1 MPKVVTN
8 KYKKGDTVL
17 SEYGEGDIVTG
28 KYVDPTGNKDW
39 TYDYNDGKWTGYKA
53 GKSFDISKY
62 QSSIDI
68 LNKAYNSNATKP
80 GPYAPKQEPT
90 APVQQQPAPGVV
102 DFGLGKYKEQNPN
115 QPNIQ
120 QPVQPNLPT
129 NSIGIPQFPN
139 TAPVPKTQVIKPKVT
154 KPTAEIKP
162 PGQYNVV
169 GTDANQFDKP
179 PQQVAPSPVKTNKG
193 DMSST
198 TPPKTTT
205 SPEVYTQFPPTVGN
219 TAKNMAASVAN
230 KDLPKDI
237 KTLLQTKEQ
246 NPSFA
251 KMEKNFYVY
260 SKENSTFYVFD
271 KNHHVIDKI
280 QAGRGV
286 QKGDQPNTVDTE
298 APLTGENRKR
308 ATTPGGN
315 FAVQD
320 IDNSPETVKE
330 YGNPVY
336 SLGVNETTGQ
346 WNPALHDVY
355 VAEEA
360 ARMKILNDPNI
371 KDKLL
376 SYGCINVPK
385 GFLSKPQN
393 TPSVGD
399 SVFVTKEPG
408 YAMGGRVKPVNN
420 INPSASVIKNRAM
433 KHYALGD
440 EVSAWQGTD
449 VTKGIGGAAGIVGG
463 LTSLIPD
470 NVVDGQ
476 NFKTGA
482 ENILGGLGKGIAGGA
497 AFGIPGMVIGGAA
510 GLIGGISANSK
521 ERKAQATAQTA
532 YDNRI
537 NTQVDS
543 TQQLFAQGDQVGA
556 AQAIEVENNELRLRK
571 SGSKW
576 TILNDYDGKSHT
588 QGGIKTV
595 AQEGDMIVR
604 KDLAEK
610 AKGFIK
616 SNDQVALNSLLMKQH
631 ADKEKAEFK
640 EYRQFVKNGGQI
652 IKKYA
657 YGDPVEINGLTPQ
670 YDPWGYGQQA
680 APNYMPQAPVQNGYT
695 QPTFYGRGE
704 PTNPNAGLGTALQEP
719 NMLSTNNGWVPNV
732 IDPNASAPPTM
743 MHQRLGLNENNVPT
757 IPIQNR
763 QSYNVSNPVTNL
775 QPGGVTY
782 EQLKQDSVNNAP
794 ILKTLTPPPPQPN
807 VGHKFDPTN
816 LLAYGSAAYNIGM
829 GLSKAEQVKPNYA
842 NYGAAKSKLAERKY
856 DISSILAQNRTNA
869 STQASNLRNSGNM
882 GGGDYRSNL
891 AQIGVGKSMADS
903 AAYGEKNN
911 VENQYKADEANL
923 FTREAE
929 NRQGAE
935 NMARGETNANRV
947 AKQNFMST
955 GLGQVQQTALNQR
968 YMKDQKNMD
977 SLRVSMLKE
986 IYPQFNGTNY
996 PEMWNK
1002 LKAEGYT
1009 DAEITGLKKYLK
1021 IG

>member
-28 KYVDPTGNKDW
+28 KYADPTGNKDW
-39 TYDYNDGKWTGYKA
+39 TYDYSDGKWTGYKA

-62 QSSIDI
+62 TSSVDI
-68 LNKAYNSNATKP
+68 LNKTYNSNAT
-80 GPYAPKQEPT
+80 KQEPT

-115 QPNIQ
+115 QPIIQ
-120 QPVQPNLPT
+120 QPVQPNLPTNSIGIPQFPTQQPIQQPEQSQVQQPNIPT

-154 KPTAEIKP
+154 KPIAEIKP

-169 GTDANQFDKP
+169 GTDTNQFDKP

-230 KDLPKDI
+230 KDLPGDI
-237 KTLLQTKEQ
+237 KTMLQTKEQ

-271 KNHHVIDKI
+271 KNHHVLDKI

-286 QKGDQPNTVDTE
+286 QKGDQPNTVDVDL
-298 APLTGENRKR
+298 PLTGQNRKN

-320 IDNSPETVKE
+320 IDNSPETIKD
-330 YGNPVY
+330 YGNPIY

-408 YAMGGRVKPVNN
+408 YAMGGKVKPVNN
-420 INPSASVIKNRAM
+420 INPSASVIKNRALKNNGM
-433 KHYALGD
+433 YALGD
-440 EVSAWQGTD
+440 AVSQGASGGTGGFDAAGMISGVIGQATDLLPTNEVDGQQFKSTGATILGG
-449 VTKGIGGAAGIVGG
+449 VAKGAAAGAMFGLPGMIVGG
-463 LTSLIPD
+463 VLSGI
-470 NVVDGQ
+470 GAG
-476 NFKTGA
+476 FKADKIRTA
-482 ENILGGLGKGIAGGA
+482 EAEA
-497 AFGIPGMVIGGAA
+497 
-510 GLIGGISANSK
+510 
-521 ERKAQATAQTA
+521 RTA
-532 YDNRI
+532 Y
-537 NTQVDS
+537 NTKLSRQVDS

-576 TILNDYDGKSHT
+576 TMLNDYDGKSHA

-616 SNDQVALNSLLMKQH
+616 SNDQVALNSLLMKQR

-657 YGDPVEINGLTPQ
+657 GGDNVFQDMYYPNLNQPLLGPYNPDTAVAGEYGTNAPDWAPQPGQLTA
-670 YDPWGYGQQA
+670 DLI
-680 APNYMPQAPVQNGYT
+680 
-695 QPTFYGRGE
+695 
-704 PTNPNAGLGTALQEP
+704 NAGTNKYLNTYALNKP
-719 NMLSTNNGWVPNV
+719 M
-732 IDPNASAPPTM
+732 
-743 MHQRLGLNENNVPT
+743 
-757 IPIQNR
+757 IQA
-763 QSYNVSNPVTNL
+763 T
-775 QPGGVTY
+775 
-782 EQLKQDSVNNAP
+782 NNAP
-794 ILKTLTPPPPQPN
+794 SYRVNPDRPYNSPELPVPPIDQVPYQNYPAKTESTPNPN
-807 VGHKFDPTN
+807 SGAKFDPNN

-842 NYGAAKSKLAERKY
+842 NYGAAKSKLAERQY
-856 DISSILAQNRTNA
+856 NISSILAQNRTNA
-869 STQASNLRNSGNM
+869 STQASNLRNSGNI

-947 AKQNFMST
+947 TKQQFMAT
-955 GLGQVQQTALNQR
+955 GLGQVQQTALNQNFI
-968 YMKDQKNMD
+968 KQNKQMD
-977 SLRVSMLKE
+977 SLKVSMLKE
-986 IYPQFNGTNY
+986 IYPQFNGKNY
-996 PEMWNK
+996 GETW
-1002 LKAEGYT
+1002 
-1009 DAEITGLKKYLK
+1009 DFLKKHGYADDQIKQFLS
-1021 IG
+1021 